1 MGSVKK
7 ITKRSKTYF
16 FEDKPIFGLD
26 VGHDM
31 LRVVQFDMGHSTPKL
46 KGYGSVAFDPTA
58 VVDGVVVK
66 PELVAKSAVALFHKE
81 LTGDI
86 STKRV
91 AVSLPAARALT
102 RAVQLPKMSQKD
114 INEAVQTEAEQYLP
128 VNAQD
133 LYLDY
138 TTIREDEDGIEV
150 FVVAM
155 PKKIVDSYL
164 TLTRMMGLE
173 AVLFDT
179 AIGASAQ
186 LFALDK
192 QSGIPS
198 VLVDFGAKSSDIT
211 VFNHGL
217 VVTGTVPY
225 GGDDITITIAKS
237 LRVTPHEAVMLKSKY
252 GLSMSAVQKQVTTA
266 IEPALEQLIKEI
278 RRTIRY
284 YEQRYPKEPP
294 IGQVI
299 TMGGGANMPGL
310 ADYLTEKLR
319 LPTRTFD
326 PAAHIDFGHLRPF
339 YNADR
344 MSYVTAAGLAVTDPK
359 EIFS

>member
-1 MGSVKK
+1 MGSVNKS
-7 ITKRSKTYF
+7 TNTNTTYF
-16 FEDKPIFGLD
+16 FEDKPVFGLD

-31 LRVVQFDMGHSTPKL
+31 LRVVQFDMDHRTPKL
-46 KGYGSVAFDPTA
+46 KGYGSIAFDPSA
-58 VVDGVVVK
+58 VEDGVIIK
-66 PELVAKSAVALFHKE
+66 PELIAKSAVTLFHKE
-81 LTGDI
+81 LVGDI

-102 RAVQLPKMSQKD
+102 RAVQLPKLSEKE
-114 INEAVQTEAEQYLP
+114 IAEAVRAEAEQYLP
-128 VNAQD
+128 MNAND
-133 LYLDY
+133 LYMDY

-150 FVVAM
+150 FLVAM
-155 PKKIVDSYL
+155 PKKIVDSHL
-164 TLTRMMGLE
+164 TLMRMIGLE

-211 VFNHGL
+211 VYNHGL

-225 GGDDITITIAKS
+225 GGDDITVTIAKS

-252 GLSMSAVQKQVTTA
+252 GLSKSAVQKQVTTA
-266 IEPALEQLIKEI
+266 IEPALEELIKEI

-294 IGQVI
+294 IGQVV
-299 TMGGGANMPGL
+299 TMGGGANMPGM

-326 PAAHIDFGHLRPF
+326 PASHIDFGHLRPF

-344 MSYVTAAGLAVTDPK
+344 MSYVTAAGLAVVNPR

>member
-7 ITKRSKTYF
+7 STKSTKTYF
-16 FEDKPIFGLD
+16 FEDKPLFGLD

-31 LRVVQFDMGHSTPKL
+31 LRVVQFDMGHKTPKL
-46 KGYGSVAFDPTA
+46 KGYGSIAFDPTA
-58 VVDGVVVK
+58 VEDGVIVK
-66 PELVAKSAVALFHKE
+66 PELIAKSALNLFHKE

-102 RAVQLPKMSQKD
+102 RAVQLPKMSAKD
-114 INEAVQTEAEQYLP
+114 IDDAVHAEAEQYLP
-128 VNAQD
+128 NTD
-133 LYLDY
+133 ELYIDY

-150 FVVAM
+150 FVVGM
-155 PKKIVDSYL
+155 PKKIVDSHL
-164 TLTRMMGLE
+164 TLVRMIGLE

-186 LFALDK
+186 LFALDE
-192 QSGIPS
+192 QSSIPS
-198 VLVDFGAKSSDIT
+198 VLVDFGAKSTDIT
-211 VFNHGL
+211 VFNKGL

-225 GGDDITITIAKS
+225 GGDDVTITIAKS

-252 GLSMSAVQKQVTTA
+252 GLSKSAVQKQVTTA
-266 IEPALEQLIKEI
+266 IEPALEELIKEI

-284 YEQRYPKEPP
+284 FEQRYPKEPP
-294 IGQVI
+294 IGQIV

-319 LPTRTFD
+319 LPARTFD
-326 PAAHIDFGHLRPF
+326 PAAHVDFAHLRPF

-344 MSYVTAAGLAVTDPK
+344 MSYVTAAGLAVINPG

>member
-1 MGSVKK
+1 MKRT
-7 ITKRSKTYF
+7 TKSSKTYF
-16 FEDKPIFGLD
+16 FEDKPLFGLD

-31 LRVVQFDMGHSTPKL
+31 LRVVQFDMGHKTPKI
-46 KGYGSVAFDPTA
+46 KGYGSIAFDPTA
-58 VVDGVVVK
+58 VEDGVIVK
-66 PELVAKSAVALFHKE
+66 PELIAKTGVNLFHKE

-91 AVSLPAARALT
+91 AVSLPAAHALT
-102 RAVQLPKMSQKD
+102 RAVQLPKLSAKD
-114 INEAVQTEAEQYLP
+114 IDEAVRADAAQYMP
-128 VNAQD
+128 INNDD
-133 LYLDY
+133 LYIDY

-155 PKKIVDSYL
+155 PKKIVDSHL
-164 TLTRMMGLE
+164 TLMRMMGLE
-173 AVLFDT
+173 TVLFDT

-192 QSGIPS
+192 QSDLPS
-198 VLVDFGAKSSDIT
+198 VLVDFGANSTDIT
-211 VFNHGL
+211 VFSHGL

-225 GGDDITITIAKS
+225 GGDDVTISIAKS

-252 GLSMSAVQKQVTTA
+252 GLSKSAVQKQVTAA
-266 IEPALEQLIKEI
+266 IAPALEELIKEI
-278 RRTIRY
+278 KRTIRY
-284 YEQRYPKEPP
+284 YEERYPKAPP
-294 IGQVI
+294 IGQVV

-319 LPTRTFD
+319 LPSRTFD
-326 PAAHIDFGHLRPF
+326 PVSHIDFGHLRPF

-344 MSYVTAAGLAVTDPK
+344 MSYVTAAGLAVINPA